1 MHFWLTGLLALT
13 PYLKGVY
20 GQDVGME
27 NARSIQREQLERLQD
42 FLGPPAPPAPTSA
55 RRGPPPPP
63 GKGSTITF
71 KNPAAKK
78 FFVDGTKIPDGI
90 DCTFFILL
98 FYALILLSHSQ
109 LRCWSLL
116 VWVNAHLGS

>member
-1 MHFWLTGLLALT
+1 MRFWLTGLLALT
-13 PYLKGVY
+13 LYLEGAY

-42 FLGPPAPPAPTSA
+42 FLGPPAPPVPALADHGLPPT
-55 RRGPPPPP
+55 P

-90 DCTFFILL
+90 NCTFFILL
-98 FYALILLSHSQ
+98 FYALILFARSQ
-109 LRCWSLL
+109 LRCWPLL